1 MMPEGRGT
9 LMIPSLP
16 AACARRAGGGPA
28 PDDLS
33 PHTARIRS
41 RNPVR
46 GIFTAVLAL
55 VVISGSAHLRGAGA
69 VEPAE
74 SVCVA
79 MYVGEGTDSA
89 ALISRL
95 KTFGFPVR
103 EATVADLDSLKPGDC
118 DVLYLP
124 GGWYVFESRTKD
136 AIRAFVNGGGGSV
149 GTCAGAYNVGRRRQ
163 RPGGGRG
170 VASRVRL
177 GGVASR
183 RSCAAG
189 EDAIAARRCL
199 PDPAQRGPVGRPTG
213 SAREVG
219 AGGGPRRHPR

>member
-1 MMPEGRGT
+1 MGSTMMPEGRGT
-9 LMIPSLP
+9 LMISSLP

-33 PHTARIRS
+33 PQPARIRS

-55 VVISGSAHLRGAGA
+55 VVISGSAHLRLARA

-136 AIRAFVNGGGGSV
+136 AIRAFVNGGGG
-149 GTCAGAYNVGRRRQ
+149 
-163 RPGGGRG
+163 
-170 VASRVRL
+170 
-177 GGVASR
+177 
-183 RSCAAG
+183 
-189 EDAIAARRCL
+189 
-199 PDPAQRGPVGRPTG
+199 
-213 SAREVG
+213 
-219 AGGGPRRHPR
+219 